1 MSYQQSSGTPRGF
14 DRPKKAKAKKAK
26 TQRTSGSRREAS
38 GTQTRKEVVDRAITA
53 LETLGS
59 QTFAMAPF
67 NQHFDRWLKSLGSVL
82 DDFEASKVVEL
93 DDKFREERAELLTAV
108 EAALKAEQTKEAS
121 RETTIM
127 GLHGSKDLLFH
138 AEQEHD
144 EKLREQATR
153 RDAKLKELNTSI
165 DALRTKLDEVLE
177 SKAGFLERFTKSK
190 VKLEEDAR
198 SRLAAAEKELDTA
211 KASFAEELAS
221 LQGEYERER
230 AVILEKVA
238 AERREV
244 DRLVAEAEV
253 DGSVEVRR
261 VACEELAG
269 AVKGLVKRLETP
281 APQKT
286 GDD

>member
-1 MSYQQSSGTPRGF
+1 MRCTDP
-14 DRPKKAKAKKAK
+14 
-26 TQRTSGSRREAS
+26 
-38 GTQTRKEVVDRAITA
+38 KEVVDRSIAG

-93 DDKFREERAELLTAV
+93 DDKFREERASILSAV

-121 RETTIM
+121 REATIM

-153 RDAKLKELNTSI
+153 RDANLKELTSSVE
-165 DALRTKLDEVLE
+165 ALRAKLDEVLE
-177 SKAGFLERFTKSK
+177 SKVGFLERFTKSK
-190 VKLEEDAR
+190 AKMEEEAR
-198 SRLAAAEKELDTA
+198 SRLSDAEKGVEVTKA
-211 KASFAEELAS
+211 KFAEELAV
-221 LQGEYERER
+221 LQSEYEQER
-230 AVILEKVA
+230 GVILEKVA

-244 DRLVAEAEV
+244 DKLVAEAEV

-269 AVKGLVKRLETP
+269 AVRDLVKRAE
-281 APQKT
+281 APKKIEAE
-286 GDD
+286 